1 MDLYE
6 ADVYLCR
13 PVSAAMNR
21 SSARPFPFRPLL
33 RRVGILAG
41 ISLFLALAL
50 ITYLYGVQDQFF
62 GRIFGAFFV
71 FFWLLAV
78 TFLAVVPF
86 VNWAAANWF
95 GKMWAEPTPEPARRA
110 KANLTSPSI
119 RKPTRTATRLNPTQQ
134 P

>member
-1 MDLYE
+1 
-6 ADVYLCR
+6 
-13 PVSAAMNR
+13 MNQP
-21 SSARPFPFRPLL
+21 SARPFAFAPLL

-41 ISLFLALAL
+41 ISLFLALGL
-50 ITYLYGVQDQFF
+50 VTYLYGVQDQFF
-62 GRIFGAFFV
+62 GRMFGAFFV

-95 GKMWAEPTPEPARRA
+95 GKTWAEPAPESIRRT
-110 KANLTSPSI
+110 KAHPIPSTT
-119 RKPTRTATRLNPTQQ
+119 RKPTRTAARLNSTQH

>member
-1 MDLYE
+1 MH
-6 ADVYLCR
+6 R
-13 PVSAAMNR
+13 P
-21 SSARPFPFRPLL
+21 SARPLPFLPLL
-33 RRVGILAG
+33 RRAGILAG

-50 ITYLYGVQDQFF
+50 VTYLYGVQDHFF
-62 GRIFGAFFV
+62 GRISGAFFV

-95 GKMWAEPTPEPARRA
+95 GRMWAEPAPELVRRT
-110 KANLTSPSI
+110 KANPTTPTI
-119 RKPTRTATRLNPTQQ
+119 RKPTRTATRLNPTQH